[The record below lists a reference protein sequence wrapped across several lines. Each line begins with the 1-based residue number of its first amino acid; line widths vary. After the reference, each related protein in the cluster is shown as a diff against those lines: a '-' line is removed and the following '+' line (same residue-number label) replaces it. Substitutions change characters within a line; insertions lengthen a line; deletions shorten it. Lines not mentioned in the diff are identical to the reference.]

1 MRAIGEQYALDGREG
16 MDLPEAPEWMKCG
29 EGMRGR
35 PLGVR
40 SELDFGEGRDRA
52 KEKV

>member
-1 MRAIGEQYALDGREG
+1 MRAIGERYALDGREG

-35 PLGVR
+35 PSSVR
-40 SELDFGEGRDRA
+40 SEGKGGSRA